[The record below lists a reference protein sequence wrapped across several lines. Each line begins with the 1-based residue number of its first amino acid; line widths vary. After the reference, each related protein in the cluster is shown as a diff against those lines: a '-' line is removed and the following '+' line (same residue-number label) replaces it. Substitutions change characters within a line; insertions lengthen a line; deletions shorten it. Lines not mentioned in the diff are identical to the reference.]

1 MIKRKII
8 TLIPSATEIISF
20 LGLKNQLVGVSHE
33 CDFPKEVKEIKKLTK
48 TNIKTNI
55 SSFDI
60 NLQIEKILKNSL
72 SVYEVDEKSIKNIKP
87 DVIIT
92 QDHCNVC
99 AVSLEQVKKITN
111 NYIDKQIDII
121 SLHPKNLQNIFE
133 DIETIAKKLNVFN
146 SLNKSKVRKLFN
158 RIDNIKNKKKSVKDV
173 ICIEWA
179 NPLMAAG
186 NWIPDMIKI
195 AGGNNLCGTSSKD
208 SQWIDFEIIQDLDP
222 EIIIFMPC
230 GYNLLENQKDVSE
243 MIEKNIKWKDLSAYK
258 NKRLYL
264 VDGNQYFNRPGPRIV
279 DSIEILAEILNPEL
293 FNYNHNG
300 IGWKS
305 YF

>member
-33 CDFPKEVKEIKKLTK
+33 CDFPKEVKEIKKFTK

-111 NYIDKQIDII
+111 NYIDKEIDII

-146 SLNKSKVRKLFN
+146 SLNKSKIRKLFN

-279 DSIEILAEILNPEL
+279 DSIEILAEILNPKL

>member
-1 MIKRKII
+1 MIKKKII

-146 SLNKSKVRKLFN
+146 SPNKSKIRKLFN

-195 AGGNNLCGTSSKD
+195 AGGNNLCGASSKN
-208 SQWIDFEIIQDLDP
+208 SKWIDFEIIQDLDP